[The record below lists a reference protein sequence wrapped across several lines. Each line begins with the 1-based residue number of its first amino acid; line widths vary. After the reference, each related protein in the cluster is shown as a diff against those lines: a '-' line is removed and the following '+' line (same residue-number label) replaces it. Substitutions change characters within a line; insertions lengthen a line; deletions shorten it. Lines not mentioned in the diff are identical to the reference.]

1 MNRLDRYVLGRFIAI
16 LAGCLLA
23 IAIVFVAVDYVGAIR
38 TWADRDRSQILA
50 YYRHSLPY
58 ILFLVSPIAVLL
70 ASMFTIAGFA
80 RRLEL
85 AAMLSAGRPLWR
97 ILMPIWLAGIA
108 YSGFWAWAVDDFM
121 PHSNAERIR
130 IRAPKRKSAFSETPW
145 KIDFAWRA
153 APGVTFFFRDYNG
166 VTGQGSR
173 TTITWTDSVQ
183 RVSER
188 IDVQRA
194 AWDGKIWLLQDGF
207 RRTFRGDGS
216 LGSFQRIDSLKLAVA
231 RSHPED
237 LVSRKNLPDEMTR
250 AEMQRRIAAMREAGE
265 PVLAWEAEAEF
276 RRSSPWVTAIVVL
289 IGTSLAALVGRR
301 GQALAFGAGILIA
314 FAFYVS
320 LRVGLALGHAGTLT
334 PMQSAWWAHGF
345 FLLLGLVFLWRA
357 SRN

>member
-1 MNRLDRYVLGRFIAI
+1 MNRLDRYVLGRFLVI

-38 TWADRDRSQILA
+38 TWADRDRSEILS
-50 YYRHSLPY
+50 YYRHSVPY

-97 ILMPIWLAGIA
+97 ILLPIWLAGIA

-121 PHSNAERIR
+121 PRSNAERIR
-130 IRAPKRKSAFSETPW
+130 IRAPKRKSAFAETPW

-166 VTGQGSR
+166 TTGTGNR
-173 TTITWTDSVQ
+173 TTVTWTDSAQ
-183 RVSER
+183 RVSDR
-188 IDVQRA
+188 IDAQSVSWNGS
-194 AWDGKIWLLQDGF
+194 AWVFRDGF
-207 RRTFRGDGS
+207 RRTFRPDAA
-216 LGSFQRIDSLKLAVA
+216 LGSFARFDSLQVA
-231 RSHPED
+231 IPRSHPED

-250 AEMQRRIAAMREAGE
+250 AEMGRRIAAMRDAGE
-265 PVLAWEAEAEF
+265 PVLAWEAESEF

-314 FAFYVS
+314 FAFYVA

-334 PMQSAWWAHGF
+334 PLQSAWWAHGA
-345 FLLLGLVFLWRA
+345 FLFLGLVFLWRA